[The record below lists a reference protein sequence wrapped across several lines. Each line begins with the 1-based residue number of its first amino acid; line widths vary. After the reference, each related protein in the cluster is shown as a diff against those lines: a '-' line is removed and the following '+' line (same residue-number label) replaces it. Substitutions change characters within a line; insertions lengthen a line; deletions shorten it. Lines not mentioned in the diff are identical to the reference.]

1 MSKEVNS
8 SKCLFNDVSF
18 CKYRDRCRKK
28 HYTEKC
34 RQETCDETCTKRHPN
49 ACKHEE
55 NCKFYKKNI
64 CAYDHDNLA
73 KRATKVSDK
82 KPKTEFEDKVIAM
95 ENKFMLEVK
104 ELKSLCDLLR
114 SENEEIKRHNEK
126 KLKEVEEKCEEV
138 NDIKRLFIN
147 VKKEMENLK
156 QETKCQAVKINSLE
170 KELREKDKVIER
182 KKRLISMQKVL
193 QLLVT

>member
-8 SKCLFNDVSF
+8 SKCLFNDVGF

-34 RQETCDETCTKRHPN
+34 RQEKCDETCTQRHPK

-55 NCKFYKKNI
+55 NCKFYTKNI

-82 KPKTEFEDKVIAM
+82 KPKTELEDKVIAM
-95 ENKFMLEVK
+95 EIN
-104 ELKSLCDLLR
+104 LC
-114 SENEEIKRHNEK
+114 
-126 KLKEVEEKCEEV
+126 
-138 NDIKRLFIN
+138 
-147 VKKEMENLK
+147 
-156 QETKCQAVKINSLE
+156 
-170 KELREKDKVIER
+170 
-182 KKRLISMQKVL
+182 
-193 QLLVT
+193 